1 MKRLALAALAC
12 AALAA
17 TGIADPLAG
26 YEPVDLSDYQPRESA
41 SAVMLLQDLFE
52 GHPES
57 HAEGRPVLKI
67 DLKQTED
74 RSALLID
81 LEMTG
86 YLDDSVDGQN
96 STAPSWS
103 RARST
108 CSGWRGWARRSN
120 AAAADNA
127 GQWTTGNCP

>member
-1 MKRLALAALAC
+1 
-12 AALAA
+12 
-17 TGIADPLAG
+17 
-26 YEPVDLSDYQPRESA
+26 
-41 SAVMLLQDLFE
+41 MLLQDLFE
-52 GHPES
+52 GHPE
-57 HAEGRPVLKI
+57 AMEGRPVLKI

-86 YLDDSVDGQN
+86 YLDDSVSGE

-108 CSGWRGWARRSN
+108 CSGWRSWARKSN
-120 AAAADNA
+120 AAAVTTQASGQQENA
-127 GQWTTGNCP
+127 RKERVSRTSKLNLRS